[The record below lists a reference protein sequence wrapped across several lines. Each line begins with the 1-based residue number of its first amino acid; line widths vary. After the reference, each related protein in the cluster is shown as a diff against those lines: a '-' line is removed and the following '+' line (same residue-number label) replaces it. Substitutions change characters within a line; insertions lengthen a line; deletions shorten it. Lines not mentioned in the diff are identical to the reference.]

1 MKFVG
6 TRKTEN
12 KKNFSEV
19 ILNPAAPE
27 GGLYSPEELPSI
39 DKEFITSHKS
49 YKSLAK
55 AVIKKFDVDI
65 SDESLEKAINLYDK
79 FDTDEVVPVVKVEN
93 DLFIAELW
101 HGPTRAFKD
110 MALQPFGSILSD
122 LAKEKNENY
131 LILAATSGDTG
142 PATLETFANKENIK
156 VACMY
161 PENGTSDVQ
170 RLQMVTIDAKNE
182 KVIGVK
188 GNFDDTQ
195 NTLKA
200 LLNSPSFKETLKEK
214 NISLSA
220 ANSVNFGRIIF
231 QTIYHIWAY
240 AKLVND
246 GVIEFGE
253 KIDIIVPS
261 GNFGNA
267 LGGYYAKKMGLAIDK
282 IVIAS
287 NVNNVLTE
295 WVNNGVYDL
304 TTKELIQ
311 TSSPAMDILK
321 SSNVERVLFDKFGA
335 DRTAELMKSLEE
347 NGKYELTK
355 EELEKIKEDFIATSC
370 SDAEGFEYIREYAK
384 KGYIMDTHTATALK
398 AYKTLNSK
406 NKQVAYSTAE
416 WTKFAPSLYR
426 ALIEDKKVSD
436 LEALNEINKKYNAPI
451 PNMIKE
457 LFNKPISQTTVVEK
471 DEIEKEIVEFLSI
484 TPA

>member
-1 MKFVG
+1 MQFIG
-6 TRKTEN
+6 TRGTEN
-12 KKNFSEV
+12 KKNFSEA
-19 ILNPAAPE
+19 ILNPAAPN
-27 GGLYSPEELPSI
+27 GGLYCPEELPTI
-39 DKEFITSHKS
+39 DKEFITTHKT

-55 AVIKKFDVDI
+55 AVIQKFEVDI
-65 SDESLEKAINLYDK
+65 SEESLEKAINLYDG
-79 FDTDEVVPVVKVEN
+79 FDTDEVVPVVKVEDN
-93 DLFIAELW
+93 LFIAELW

-110 MALQPFGSILSD
+110 MALQPFGSVLSD

-142 PATLETFANKENIK
+142 PATLETFANKDNIK

-195 NTLKA
+195 NTLKK
-200 LLNSPSFKETLKEK
+200 LLNSESFKNTLKEK
-214 NISLSA
+214 HISLSA

-321 SSNVERVLFDKFGA
+321 SSNVERILFDKFGA
-335 DRTAELMKSLEE
+335 NRTAELMKSLEE
-347 NGKYELTK
+347 NGKYTLTK

-370 SDAEGFEYIREYAK
+370 NDNEGFEYIQEYAK
-384 KGYIMDTHTATALK
+384 KGYIMDTHTATAIK

-406 NKQVAYSTAE
+406 NIQVAYSTAE

-436 LEALNEINKKYNAPI
+436 LEALQTISEKYNASI
-451 PNMIKE
+451 PDMVKE
-457 LFNKPISQTTVVEK
+457 LFEKEISQTTVVEK
-471 DEIEKEIVEFLSI
+471 DEIEKAIVEFL
-484 TPA
+484 

>member
-1 MKFVG
+1 MKFIG
-6 TRKTEN
+6 TRGYEEKKT
-12 KKNFSEV
+12 FSEA
-19 ILNPAAPE
+19 ILNPAALN
-27 GGLYSPEELPSI
+27 GGLYCPETLPTI
-39 DKEFITSHKS
+39 DEEFITSYKD

-55 AVIKKFDVDI
+55 AVIKKFEVDI
-65 SDESLEKAINLYDK
+65 SDESLDKAIELYNK
-79 FDTDEVVPVVKVEN
+79 FDTDEVVPVVKVEDN
-93 DLFIAELW
+93 LFIAELW

-110 MALQPFGSILSD
+110 MALQPFGQVLSD
-122 LAKEKNENY
+122 LAKQKNENY

-142 PATLETFANKENIK
+142 PATLETFANKDNIK

-195 NTLKA
+195 NTLKK
-200 LLNSPSFKETLKEK
+200 LLNSNSFKNTLKEK
-214 NISLSA
+214 HISLSA

-246 GVIEFGE
+246 NVIKFGE
-253 KIDIIVPS
+253 KIDLIVPS

-304 TTKELIQ
+304 TSKHLIQ

-321 SSNVERVLFDKFGA
+321 SSNVERILFDKFGSK
-335 DRTAELMKSLEE
+335 RTAELMKSLEE
-347 NGKYELTK
+347 NGKYSLTD
-355 EELEKIKEDFIATSC
+355 EELAQIKEDFIATSC
-370 SDAEGFEYIREYAK
+370 TDEEGFEYIQEYAK
-384 KGYIMDTHTATALK
+384 KGYIMDTHTATAFK

-406 NKQVAYSTAE
+406 NIQVAYSTAE

-426 ALIEDKKVSD
+426 ALIEDKKVHD
-436 LEALNEINKKYNAPI
+436 KEALETISKKYNVSVPK
-451 PNMIKE
+451 MVEE
-457 LFNKPISQTTVVEK
+457 LFTKEISQKTIVEK
-471 DEIEKEIVEFLSI
+471 DEIEKAIVEFL
-484 TPA
+484 

>member
-1 MKFVG
+1 MKFIG
-6 TRKTEN
+6 TRGTESKKT
-12 KKNFSEV
+12 FSEA
-19 ILNPAAPE
+19 ILNPAAPN
-27 GGLYSPEELPSI
+27 GGLYSPESLPTI
-39 DKEFITSHKS
+39 DEEFIKSHKT

-55 AVIKKFDVDI
+55 AVLKKFEIDI
-65 SDESLEKAINLYDK
+65 SDESLDKALNLYDK
-79 FDTDEVVPVVKVEN
+79 FDTDEVVPVVKVED

-110 MALQPFGSILSD
+110 MALQPFGSVLSD

-142 PATLETFANKENIK
+142 PATLETFANKDNIK

-200 LLNSPSFKETLKEK
+200 LLNSESFKNTLKEK
-214 NISLSA
+214 NIKLSA

-240 AKLVND
+240 AKLLND
-246 GVIEFGE
+246 GVISFGE

-267 LGGYYAKKMGLAIDK
+267 LGGYYAKKMGLPIDK

-295 WVNNGVYDL
+295 WVNNGIYDL

-321 SSNVERVLFDKFGA
+321 SSNVERVLFDKFGS

-347 NGKYELTK
+347 NGKYKLTSDELA
-355 EELEKIKEDFIATSC
+355 KIKEDFIATSC
-370 SDAEGFEYIREYAK
+370 SDEEGFEYIKEYAK

-426 ALIEDKKVSD
+426 ALIEDKKVD
-436 LEALNEINKKYNAPI
+436 DKTALDIISKKYNVSVPK
-451 PNMIKE
+451 MVEE
-457 LFNKPISQTTVVEK
+457 LFTKPITQTTIVEK
-471 DEIEKEIVEFLSI
+471 DEIEKEIVEFL
-484 TPA
+484 

>member
-1 MKFVG
+1 MKFIG
-6 TRKTEN
+6 TRGTEN
-12 KKNFSEV
+12 KKTFSEA
-19 ILNPAAPE
+19 ILNPAAPN
-27 GGLYSPEELPSI
+27 GGLYSPEKLPSI
-39 DKEFITSHKS
+39 DEEFIKSHKT

-55 AVIKKFDVDI
+55 AVLKKFEIDI
-65 SDESLEKAINLYDK
+65 SDESLDKALNLYDK
-79 FDTDEVVPVVKVEN
+79 FDTDEVVPVVKVQE

-110 MALQPFGSILSD
+110 MALQPFGSVLSD
-122 LAKEKNENY
+122 LAKQKNENY

-142 PATLETFANKENIK
+142 PATLETFANKDNIK

-161 PENGTSDVQ
+161 PEKGTSDVQ

-200 LLNSPSFKETLKEK
+200 LLNSDNFKNTLKEK
-214 NISLSA
+214 NIKLSA

-240 AKLVND
+240 AKLLND
-246 GVIEFGE
+246 EIISFGE

-267 LGGYYAKKMGLAIDK
+267 LGGYYAKKMGLPIDK

-304 TTKELIQ
+304 TTKHLIQ

-335 DRTAELMKSLEE
+335 ERTYELMKSLEE
-347 NGKYELTK
+347 NGKYSLTPD
-355 EELEKIKEDFIATSC
+355 ELEKIKEDFIATSC
-370 SDAEGFEYIREYAK
+370 NDLEGFEYIQEYAK
-384 KGYIMDTHTATALK
+384 KGYIMDTHTATAIK

-426 ALIEDKKVSD
+426 ALIEDKLVDDKT
-436 LEALNEINKKYNAPI
+436 ALDIISEKYNVKVPD
-451 PNMIKE
+451 MIKE
-457 LFNKPISQTTVVEK
+457 LFNKPITQTTVVEK
-471 DEIEKEIVEFLSI
+471 DEIEKEIVEFL
-484 TPA
+484 

>member
-1 MKFVG
+1 MKFIG
-6 TRKTEN
+6 TRGTEE
-12 KKNFSEV
+12 KKSFSQA
-19 ILNPAAPE
+19 ILNPAAPK
-27 GGLYSPEELPSI
+27 GGLYSPESLPSI
-39 DKEFITSHKS
+39 DEEFITKYTD

-55 AVIKKFDVDI
+55 AVLKKFEIDI
-65 SDESLEKAINLYDK
+65 SDESLDKALKLYDK
-79 FDTDEVVPVVKVEN
+79 FDTKDVVPVEKIKD

-110 MALQPFGSILSD
+110 MALQPFGSVLSD

-195 NTLKA
+195 NTLKK
-200 LLNSPSFKETLKEK
+200 LLNSETFKNTLKEK
-214 NISLSA
+214 DIKLSA

-231 QTIYHIWAY
+231 QTIYHIWGY
-240 AKLVND
+240 SKLLQNNE
-246 GVIEFGE
+246 IKFGD

-267 LGGYYAKKMGLAIDK
+267 LGGYYAKKMGLPIDK

-287 NVNNVLTE
+287 NINNVLTE
-295 WVNNGVYDL
+295 WVNKGVYDL
-304 TTKELIQ
+304 TTKHLIK

-335 DRTAELMKSLEE
+335 SRTAELMESLEK
-347 NGKYELTK
+347 NGKYSLTDK
-355 EELEKIKEDFIATSC
+355 EVAKIKEDFIATSC
-370 SDAEGFEYIREYAK
+370 SDEEGFEYIKEYAK
-384 KGYIMDTHTATALK
+384 KGYIMDTHTATAIK
-398 AYKTLNSK
+398 AYKTLNSQ

-426 ALIEDKKVSD
+426 ALIEDKQVHDK
-436 LEALNEINKKYNAPI
+436 EALEVISQKYNVSI
-451 PNMIKE
+451 PNMVKE
-457 LFNKPISQTTVVEK
+457 LFEKEITQKTVVSKE
-471 DEIEKEIVEFLSI
+471 EIEKEIINFL
-484 TPA
+484 

>member
-1 MKFVG
+1 MQFIG
-6 TRKTEN
+6 TRGTEN

-19 ILNPAAPE
+19 ILNPAAPN
-27 GGLYSPEELPSI
+27 GGLYCPEELPTI
-39 DKEFITSHKS
+39 NKEFITTHKT

-55 AVIKKFDVDI
+55 GVIKKFEVDI

-79 FDTDEVVPVVKVEN
+79 FDTDEVVPVVKVEEN
-93 DLFIAELW
+93 LFIAELW

-122 LAKEKNENY
+122 LAKEKGENY

-200 LLNSPSFKETLKEK
+200 LLNSPSFKKTLKEK

-240 AKLVND
+240 AKLVNN

-287 NVNNVLTE
+287 NINNVLTE

-335 DRTAELMKSLEE
+335 ERTAELMKSLEE
-347 NGKYELTK
+347 NGKYTLTK
-355 EELEKIKEDFIATSC
+355 NELEKIKEDFIATSC
-370 SDAEGFEYIREYAK
+370 SDEEGFEYIREYAK
-384 KGYIMDTHTATALK
+384 KGYIMDTHTATAIK
-398 AYKTLNSK
+398 GYKTLDSK
-406 NKQVAYSTAE
+406 NIQVAYSTAE

-436 LEALNEINKKYNAPI
+436 LEALNEINKKYNVPI
-451 PNMIKE
+451 PKMVKE
-457 LFNKPISQTTVVEK
+457 LFEKEISQTTVVKK
-471 DEIEKEIVEFLSI
+471 DEIEKTIVEFL
-484 TPA
+484 

>member
-1 MKFVG
+1 MQKM
-6 TRKTEN
+6 RK
-12 KKNFSEV
+12 
-19 ILNPAAPE
+19 
-27 GGLYSPEELPSI
+27 
-39 DKEFITSHKS
+39 
-49 YKSLAK
+49 
-55 AVIKKFDVDI
+55 
-65 SDESLEKAINLYDK
+65 
-79 FDTDEVVPVVKVEN
+79 
-93 DLFIAELW
+93 
-101 HGPTRAFKD
+101 
-110 MALQPFGSILSD
+110 LS
-122 LAKEKNENY
+122 
-131 LILAATSGDTG
+131 
-142 PATLETFANKENIK
+142 
-156 VACMY
+156 
-161 PENGTSDVQ
+161 
-170 RLQMVTIDAKNE
+170 
-182 KVIGVK
+182 GVK

-200 LLNSPSFKETLKEK
+200 LLNSSSFKEKLKEK
-214 NISLSA
+214 HISLSA

-246 GVIEFGE
+246 GVIKFGE

-335 DRTAELMKSLEE
+335 NRTAELMKSLEE
-347 NGKYELTK
+347 NGKYLLTK

-370 SDAEGFEYIREYAK
+370 NDNEGFEYIQEYAK
-384 KGYIMDTHTATALK
+384 KGYIMDTHTATAIK

-406 NKQVAYSTAE
+406 NIQVAYSTAE

-436 LEALNEINKKYNAPI
+436 LEALQIISEKYNVSI
-451 PNMIKE
+451 PDMVKE
-457 LFNKPISQTTVVEK
+457 LFKKEISQTTVVEK
-471 DEIEKEIVEFLSI
+471 DEIEKEIVEFL
-484 TPA
+484 

>member
-1 MKFVG
+1 MKFIG
-6 TRKTEN
+6 TRGTEE
-12 KKNFSEV
+12 KKSFSEV
-19 ILNPAAPE
+19 ILNPAAPN
-27 GGLYSPEELPSI
+27 GGLYCPETLPEI
-39 DKEFITSHKS
+39 DEEFITTHKD

-65 SDESLEKAINLYDK
+65 SDESLESAINLYDK
-79 FDTDEVVPVVKVEN
+79 FDTDEVVPVEKVEDN
-93 DLFIAELW
+93 LFIAELW

-110 MALQPFGSILSD
+110 MALQPFGQVLSD
-122 LAKEKNENY
+122 LAKAKNENY

-156 VACMY
+156 VVCMY

-170 RLQMVTIDAKNE
+170 RLQMVTIDATNE
-182 KVIGVK
+182 KVLGVK

-195 NTLKA
+195 NALKS
-200 LLNSPSFKETLKEK
+200 LLNNETFKKNLKEK
-214 NISLSA
+214 HFSLSA

-246 GVIEFGE
+246 GVIKFGE

-287 NVNNVLTE
+287 NINNVLTE
-295 WVNNGVYDL
+295 FVNNGVYDL

-335 DRTAELMKSLEE
+335 ERTAELMKSLEE
-347 NGKYELTK
+347 NGKYSLTTD
-355 EELEKIKEDFIATSC
+355 EIEKIKEDFIATSC
-370 SDAEGFEYIREYAK
+370 SDEEGFEYIKEYAK
-384 KGYIMDTHTATALK
+384 KGYIMDTHTATAIK

-406 NKQVAYSTAE
+406 NIQVAYSTAE
-416 WTKFAPSLYR
+416 WTKFAPSLYK
-426 ALIEDKKVSD
+426 ALIENKKVSD
-436 LEALNEINKKYNAPI
+436 REALDIISQKYGVSV
-451 PNMIKE
+451 PNIVNQ
-457 LFNKPISQTTVVEK
+457 LFNKKITQTTIIEK
-471 DEIEKEIVEFLSI
+471 DSILDEIVKFL
-484 TPA
+484 